1 MRVATFFRFYLEV
14 SQKVL
19 IFAGKNNRKGMVRKI
34 QLRIDNN
41 TRRDLYDKFSD
52 YTLDLSKLVFGGV
65 ILAGIMGLSVNPN
78 ILFGLGAV
86 SVIILTLV
94 GFVFI
99 ILKHNNRR

>member
-1 MRVATFFRFYLEV
+1 
-14 SQKVL
+14 
-19 IFAGKNNRKGMVRKI
+19 MVRKI
-34 QLRIDNN
+34 KLRIDNN

-86 SVIILTLV
+86 SVIILT
-94 GFVFI
+94 
-99 ILKHNNRR
+99 

>member
-1 MRVATFFRFYLEV
+1 MAMKKRR
-14 SQKVL
+14 
-19 IFAGKNNRKGMVRKI
+19 IKI
-34 QLRIDNN
+34 DSN
-41 TRRDLYDKFSD
+41 TKRDLYDKFSD

-78 ILFGLGAV
+78 ILFGLGAI

-99 ILKHNNRR
+99 ILKHNSRR

>member
-1 MRVATFFRFYLEV
+1 
-14 SQKVL
+14 
-19 IFAGKNNRKGMVRKI
+19 MVRKI
-34 QLRIDNN
+34 KLRIDNN
-41 TRRDLYDKFSD
+41 TRPDLYDKFSD